1 MFSSVMERVTVANL
15 YSRFA
20 THKTAKKKY
29 YSWKSHSHS
38 CCVVKEVNFQIDP
51 WSAVNKSETPW
62 KNSSMKTKAAR
73 DGDIETNDQN
83 QMVQWLGSKNELSF
97 RSNRKHWKSCWDT
110 EWLLTVW
117 IVTSNDWICMGTG
130 DRGYP
135 GQQGPKGEKGEWLA
149 FATYSSWIV
158 KSSWLLL
165 WLSFDFS
172 EPHTPIIMRYILENI
187 QLQYLSVDIVLVA
200 SDFVLTLKSSSIS
213 ILIFWKMKTFNF
225 VKCTQHS
232 CSIKGPWWSMCSFIN
247 CWFYWF
253 EVKTFLHPTAN
264 LIWHKVLLFQAT
276 PLWFQGEQRGMLWSE
291 SHDYGDESAPLFS
304 CTFVCFAT
312 ANVCSIFFF
321 FMTVSALL
329 LRIVPNMTFKPIAQ
343 AF

>member
-1 MFSSVMERVTVANL
+1 MAEFWLQWTS
-15 YSRFA
+15 Y
-20 THKTAKKKY
+20 
-29 YSWKSHSHS
+29 
-38 CCVVKEVNFQIDP
+38 
-51 WSAVNKSETPW
+51 
-62 KNSSMKTKAAR
+62 
-73 DGDIETNDQN
+73 TNN
-83 QMVQWLGSKNELSF
+83 NALHTG
-97 RSNRKHWKSCWDT
+97 KHT
-110 EWLLTVW
+110 
-117 IVTSNDWICMGTG
+117 
-130 DRGYP
+130 
-135 GQQGPKGEKGEWLA
+135 
-149 FATYSSWIV
+149 
-158 KSSWLLL
+158 
-165 WLSFDFS
+165 
-172 EPHTPIIMRYILENI
+172 TPIFKCRY
-187 QLQYLSVDIVLVA
+187 SVGCIWLCPY
-200 SDFVLTLKSSSIS
+200 SQSSSIS